1 MDTPLQQQAQ
11 PDPQAEAG
19 RKGLLFVLLC
29 TQAGIGLL
37 EALIAL
43 FLHSLVPMALSL
55 LFSVLLL
62 GVAAGAVRG
71 WRWARLAATGYE
83 GLLLLGAAVRLLLR
97 HGSPSG
103 LTWLLVDLAL
113 PLAVIWL
120 CWTLRVRRSAATPA
134 PAQPERAL
142 TARSASLA

>member
-1 MDTPLQQQAQ
+1 MNVALQHRSQ
-11 PDPQAEAG
+11 PDLRPEAG
-19 RKGLLFVLLC
+19 RKELLFVLLC
-29 TQAGIGLL
+29 TQAGISLL

-43 FLHSLVPMALSL
+43 ILHSLAPMALSL

-62 GVAAGAVRG
+62 GVATGAVRG
-71 WRWARLAATGYE
+71 QRWARLAATGYE
-83 GLLLLGAAVRLLLR
+83 SLLLLGAGVRLLLR